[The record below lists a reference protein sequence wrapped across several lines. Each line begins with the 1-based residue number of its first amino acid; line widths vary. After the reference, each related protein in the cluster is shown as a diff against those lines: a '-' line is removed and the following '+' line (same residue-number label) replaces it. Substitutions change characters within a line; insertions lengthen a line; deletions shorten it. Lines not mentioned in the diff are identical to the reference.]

1 MEPGLTRFESEQPK
15 VKYVH
20 VNMDERD
27 KPENKELMEKYFQG
41 ESIPYTVAVAPDGK
55 AVANWVGLKSYEDL
69 VNEMAALEKDAK

>member
-27 KPENKELMEKYFQG
+27 KPENKALMEKYFEG
-41 ESIPYTVAVAPDGK
+41 RSIPYTVAVAPDGEAK
-55 AVANWVGLKSYEDL
+55 AKWVGFKSYEDL
-69 VNEMAALEKDAK
+69 VTEMSALEKDTK